1 MSESQQFTEYGSLSL
16 VGLQFQQWGIWQVI
30 AQHVKIKQKVLC
42 HTPLEKLQDCLVNI
56 LAGGHGLVEINTRV
70 RDDEALQRAFGRT
83 TCAEQSTISDT
94 LNVCT
99 DENVQQLRNALTTVI
114 RQRSQVFQHNY
125 AKYQLLDIDVTGLC
139 AGRLGEGVTKGY
151 FAQRK
156 NARGRQLG
164 RVIASHYDEI
174 VTERLFTG
182 KRQLE
187 TSLLELVKAAA
198 HTLELDENQRK
209 NTLLRIDGGGGSD
222 TNINALLEQKY
233 PLLVK
238 VHNWQRARK
247 LAETVTEWFPDP
259 KVPEREVGW
268 VSEVHAYVRAT
279 QQIALRKR
287 KPKDKT
293 KWSYAVIVSTVPE
306 TILGEMTA
314 QEAASQPMT
323 KQARALQIV
332 YAYDLRG
339 GGAETQNRNDKQGL
353 GLAKRN
359 KRKFA
364 AQEMLILL
372 AQLAHNLVIWTRNAL
387 AQETPSLHKY
397 GIQRMVRDVFQI
409 PGMIQWDAVG
419 KVQITLRENHP
430 LAPKVLDGF
439 RKWLPRDDLSL
450 NLGKI

>member
-1 MSESQQFTEYGSLSL
+1 MAETQQFTEYGTLSL
-16 VGLQFQQWGIWQVI
+16 VGLQFQHWGIGQVI
-30 AQHVKIKQKVLC
+30 AQHVQIKQKVFT
-42 HTPLEKLQDCLVNI
+42 HTPLEKLQDCLINI

-70 RDDEALQRAFGRT
+70 RDDTLLQRAFGRT
-83 TCAEQSTISDT
+83 ACADQSTISDT
-94 LNVCT
+94 LNACT
-99 DENVQQLRNALTTVI
+99 AENVQQLRDALSKII
-114 RQRSQVFQHNY
+114 RQRSQAYRHDY
-125 AKYQLLDIDVTGLC
+125 TRYQLLDIDVTGLC

-151 FAQRK
+151 FAHRK

-174 VTERLFTG
+174 ITERLFTG

-187 TSLLELVKAAA
+187 TSLLELVAAA
-198 HTLELDENQRK
+198 TQILDLNENQRK

-222 TNINALLEQKY
+222 SNINILLNQDY
-233 PLLVK
+233 PILVK

-247 LAETVTEWFPDP
+247 LAETVMEWFPDP
-259 KVPEREVGW
+259 KVPERQVGW
-268 VSEVHAYVRAT
+268 VSEPHAYARAT

-287 KPKDKT
+287 KTKDQAQ
-293 KWSYAVIVSTVPE
+293 WSYAVIVSSVPE
-306 TILGEMTA
+306 TVLRAITHQTEALPSTD
-314 QEAASQPMT
+314 QE
-323 KQARALQIV
+323 RALQIV

-387 AQETPSLHKY
+387 AQETPSLRKY
-397 GIQRMVRDVFQI
+397 GIQRMVRDVFHV
-409 PGMIQWDAVG
+409 PGTIQMDAVG
-419 KVQITLRENHP
+419 KVQITLRANHP
-430 LAPKVLDGF
+430 LAPKVLGGF
-439 RKWLPRDDLSL
+439 RKWLRRDDLSL
-450 NLGKI
+450 NLGEI

>member
-1 MSESQQFTEYGSLSL
+1 MSESQRFTDRVSLCL
-16 VGLQFQQWGIWQVI
+16 VGMQFQQWGIWQIV
-30 AQHVKIKQKVLC
+30 AQHVKIKQKVLT

-70 RDDEALQRAFGRT
+70 RDDQVLQRAFGRT
-83 TCAEQSTISDT
+83 ACADQSTISDT
-94 LNVCT
+94 LNACVT
-99 DENVQQLRNALTTVI
+99 ENVIEMRDALIEVI
-114 RQRSQVFQHNY
+114 RRHSQAYHHDY
-125 AKYQLLDIDVTGLC
+125 THYQLLDIDVTGLC

-151 FAQRK
+151 FAHRK

-164 RVIASHYDEI
+164 RVIASHYDESI
-174 VTERLFTG
+174 TERLLTG

-187 TSLLELVKAAA
+187 TSLLELVDAATQ
-198 HTLELDENQRK
+198 TLEFDENKRK

-222 TNINALLEQKY
+222 TNINALLKQDY
-233 PLLVK
+233 QLLVK

-247 LAETVTEWFPDP
+247 LAETVKEWLVDP

-268 VSEVHAYVRAT
+268 VSEPHEYTCAT

-287 KPKDKT
+287 HPKDKT
-293 KWSYAVIVSTVPE
+293 KWSYAVIVSGVSETV
-306 TILGEMTA
+306 LREMTH
-314 QEAASQPMT
+314 QTETPT
-323 KQARALQIV
+323 DQARALQIV

-372 AQLAHNLVIWTRNAL
+372 AQLAHNLVIWARNAL
-387 AQETPSLHKY
+387 AQETPSLRKY

-409 PGMIQWDAVG
+409 PGTIQLDAVG

-430 LAPKVLDGF
+430 LAPKVMGGF
-439 RKWLPRDDLSL
+439 RKWLRRDDWSL
-450 NLGKI
+450 NLGEI